1 MVEEEEEEE
10 EEEDLLLFVQC
21 NMHLPLPFI
30 CLCLCLCLCRS
41 FPLNTL
47 VKKRRMLRPRRV
59 VQKATHAA
67 ALKGL
72 PRCRRQRLRG
82 LLGHRPRGHP
92 PHA

>member
-1 MVEEEEEEE
+1 MEEEEEE

-30 CLCLCLCLCRS
+30 CICLCLCL
-41 FPLNTL
+41 L